1 MAGRPS
7 RTDNL
12 DYNMEQSFENEDFL
26 NSNSSEQEFKYLCQ
40 KPYQHIFK
48 QKNVKPFMLKFDLA
62 QSSINSIK
70 KFQSRKCNF
79 IRFRINFAAEKIEG
93 DYNTHI
99 EFPDNLSK
107 NIPLLSS
114 SVNLFRFNFNGKD
127 FNLMIFS
134 RITDSDFKKDLHESN
149 GDHLEFDE
157 NYSADLTSHQF
168 KIGLLSVEKK
178 ADLSDVF

>member
-1 MAGRPS
+1 M
-7 RTDNL
+7 
-12 DYNMEQSFENEDFL
+12 
-26 NSNSSEQEFKYLCQ
+26 
-40 KPYQHIFK
+40 
-48 QKNVKPFMLKFDLA
+48 PFMLKFDLA

-149 GDHLEFDE
+149 GDHLEFNE
-157 NYSADLTSHQF
+157 NDSADLTSHQF

-178 ADLSDVF
+178 NGPLRRFLIVPCF